1 MELGANGTM
10 SNILTCRSG
19 RKLLAPLLPI
29 LLCIAPNSFAQ
40 NPAKDNALL
49 HAGDLSLNIEVAN
62 QHFGGL
68 HIHDAI
74 SSRTID
80 IPEAFILVLK
90 DKTLLRSA
98 DMQVTRISDSIAAT
112 TRINLSGYRMRIQA
126 LQQTPAG
133 ALPPCNFSLV
143 FNGASSCVQGQLM
156 RGSC

>member
-1 MELGANGTM
+1 M

-40 NPAKDNALL
+40 NQGVPAKDNALL

-68 HIHDAI
+68 HIHDAL

-80 IPEAFILVLK
+80 IPE
-90 DKTLLRSA
+90 S
-98 DMQVTRISDSIAAT
+98 S
-112 TRINLSGYRMRIQA
+112 LS
-126 LQQTPAG
+126 
-133 ALPPCNFSLV
+133 
-143 FNGASSCVQGQLM
+143 
-156 RGSC
+156 